1 MTKRQEFTKRTKAA
15 VFTRE
20 DGRCERCTR
29 KVGIGGEP
37 AEFHHRVT
45 CEDGGD
51 SSAENCELLC
61 KGCHSHQTH
70 KVEAPA
76 KAEGRR
82 HTLKRAGV
90 KAKTRSAFQTS
101 RDGPFKAKIGGG
113 VERR

>member
-1 MTKRQEFTKRTKAA
+1 MTRRQEFTNRTKAK

-20 DGRCERCTR
+20 NGRCERCTR

-51 SSAENCELLC
+51 NSEENCELLC
-61 KGCHSHQTH
+61 AACHSHQTH

-82 HTLKRAGV
+82 HTLRQAGV
-90 KAKTRSAFQTS
+90 KPKS
-101 RDGPFKAKIGGG
+101 RNSFATNRNGAWKRKMNGEL
-113 VERR
+113 VRR